1 MPKTRVEFW
10 ADKFDRNVERDRE
23 KEQALV
29 DAGWRVLTI
38 WECELAQDQLVKQ
51 RLERSVAAVDNVVA
65 HRDGRQAS

>member
-10 ADKFDRNVERDRE
+10 RQKFDQNVKRDRE

-38 WECELAQDQLVKQ
+38 WECETRSIDGLAEKL
-51 RLERSVAAVDNVVA
+51 
-65 HRDGRQAS
+65 RDAFC

>member
-38 WECELAQDQLVKQ
+38 WECETSGVDMLADKLREAFGLDH
-51 RLERSVAAVDNVVA
+51 RLRESGIGAD
-65 HRDGRQAS
+65 